1 VHEVHIQTI
10 LNVLCCLLAIMLRDL
25 IYSWHDSF
33 VKWRQQ
39 RNLARRE
46 DEEDFREGDY
56 CE

>member
-56 CE
+56 RE